1 MFLFCIDHHV
11 MVYAIYIHGCY
22 FCHRPSVVS
31 VNSFEPEK
39 GLQGEESNN
48 RTGSVKKC
56 CMDLY
61 EIIKILGEGC
71 WPKGNRQVAL
81 APDRKSLP

>member
-39 GLQGEESNN
+39 GKNFYYYFS
-48 RTGSVKKC
+48 
-56 CMDLY
+56 
-61 EIIKILGEGC
+61 
-71 WPKGNRQVAL
+71 
-81 APDRKSLP
+81 